1 MRGDRSSCRGSR
13 ILIRA
18 QKIIERSLDKLDDDR
33 EDMKDKKRRRE
44 DDDTV
49 ADVGSK
55 LGL

>member
-18 QKIIERSLDKLDDDR
+18 QKIIERSLDKLDNDR

>member
-1 MRGDRSSCRGSR
+1 
-13 ILIRA
+13 
-18 QKIIERSLDKLDDDR
+18 LDKLDNDR